1 MNWKQTTS
9 TPIPYK
15 PFLLIL
21 ILHSIVPVS
30 IQAVPYSAQDIP
42 YYQISDDASLRR
54 SLIDTWFTI
63 PSSQVVK
70 QQAKL
75 FSLETGEL
83 VEVRVERGTSDV
95 LIVLARERQGL
106 YPGWVQG
113 SWILYRNLSDGSVKK
128 IRLYLRSDPYVYV
141 EFRPQGANKSVY
153 DVVAYSGYVVY
164 SRPIP
169 LAVQD
174 FYKLSVKQV
183 LSVMGKGFPKEYFDV
198 DPGMYRDLRSFITQ
212 VRRYLPQL
220 SYADD
225 GALDDK
231 GQPVYIA
238 PLVPQGSSWGLN
250 CSGFTKWLIDGLLR
264 PVTGRGLTI
273 HELKQSVGNR
283 GSNFTE
289 PVESL
294 LDPFFGLDWTRN
306 LALQANHVL
315 RSPQYAT
322 LEEIEVTDS
331 PVSQLLLKKN
341 NKTDLVS
348 FPPYLKNAG
357 FNIEGL
363 PALMYSLAVRY
374 PQWFYLVSVNT
385 DRTAV
390 LRQYPSGTPLVSESG
405 KGIRRHFH
413 VAALVP
419 YFTEDGVFKVAVFES
434 AAETSFDSFVRRY
447 PGYQVHLVRI
457 PFSEQ
462 FEPFMGDF

>member
-1 MNWKQTTS
+1 M
-9 TPIPYK
+9 
-15 PFLLIL
+15 LG
-21 ILHSIVPVS
+21 SIVPLPV
-30 IQAVPYSAQDIP
+30 QAVPYSAQDIP
-42 YYQISDDASLRR
+42 YYQINDDASLRR

-63 PSSQVVK
+63 PISQVVK

-75 FSLETGEL
+75 FTLETGES

-113 SWILYRNLSDGSVKK
+113 SWILYRNRSDGSVKK

-141 EFRPQGANKSVY
+141 EFRPQGSNKSVY

-169 LAVQD
+169 LAVKD

-183 LSVMGKGFPKEYFDV
+183 LSVMDKGFPKEYFDV
-198 DPGMYRDLRSFITQ
+198 DPGMYRDLRSFIAQ

-238 PLVPQGSSWGLN
+238 SLVPQGSSWGLN

-273 HELKQSVGNR
+273 NELKQPVGNR

-289 PVESL
+289 PVETL

-306 LALQANHVL
+306 LALQANRVL

-348 FPPYLKNAG
+348 FPPYVKNAG

-390 LRQYPSGTPLVSESG
+390 LRQYPSGTPLVSKGEKG
-405 KGIRRHFH
+405 RGIRRHFH

-419 YFTEDGVFKVAVFES
+419 YFTEDGVFKVTVFES
-434 AAETSFDSFVRRY
+434 SAETSFDAFVRRY

-457 PFSEQ
+457 PFGEQ
-462 FEPFMGDF
+462 FEPLPVHQQGTAF